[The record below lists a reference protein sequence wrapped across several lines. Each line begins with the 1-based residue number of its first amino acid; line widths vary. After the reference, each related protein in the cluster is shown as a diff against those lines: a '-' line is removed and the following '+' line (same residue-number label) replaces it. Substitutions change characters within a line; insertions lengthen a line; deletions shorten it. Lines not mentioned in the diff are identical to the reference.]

1 MRGFPYTCLA
11 ILDLE
16 TYETIGA
23 MSSRMTLEHKIVAH
37 VGGDPSGVHRLLH
50 KALDAMLKGYTKP
63 ATNFGPKK

>member
-1 MRGFPYTCLA
+1 
-11 ILDLE
+11 
-16 TYETIGA
+16 

-63 ATNFGPKK
+63 PTNFVTKK